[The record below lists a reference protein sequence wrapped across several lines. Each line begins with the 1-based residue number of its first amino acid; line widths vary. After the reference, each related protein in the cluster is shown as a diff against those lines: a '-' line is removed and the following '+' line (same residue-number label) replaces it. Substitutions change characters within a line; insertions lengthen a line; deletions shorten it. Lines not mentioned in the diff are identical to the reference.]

1 MLLRSIRLQM
11 NSLREF
17 FDTIRVEHTVFALPF
32 AYATLFLV
40 EAGWPRGHYLLWIT
54 VAMIGARTVGMAAN
68 RLIDGEIDAR
78 NPRTAGRAIPAG
90 RLGRGR
96 AMLYTGVALVVF
108 LVAVWRLNPVCRWLW
123 PLVIGAMVA
132 YPYAKRFTPYAHL
145 FLGAV
150 YVMIPPAV
158 WVAVTGEAP
167 LPALLLGL
175 GAGLWVAGFD
185 IIYACQDAEVDR
197 REGLHSLPADFGIG
211 RALRV
216 SRVLHAGFLV
226 CLAVAGSMLFVG
238 RWYGVG
244 LVLTA
249 LLLIHEHRLVK
260 PNDLS
265 RVNAAFFT
273 TNGIVSVA
281 LFVLIAIDTVV

>member
-1 MLLRSIRLQM
+1 
-11 NSLREF
+11 
-17 FDTIRVEHTVFALPF
+17 VFALPF

-40 EAGWPRGHYLLWIT
+40 EAGWPRGSYLLWIT

-68 RLIDGEIDAR
+68 RLIDAEVDAR

-90 RLGRGR
+90 RLSTGRTL
-96 AMLYTGVALVVF
+96 AYTAVALAVF
-108 LVAVWRLNPVCRWLW
+108 LVAVWQLNPVCRWLW
-123 PLVIGAMVA
+123 PIAIAGMVV
-132 YPYAKRFTPYAHL
+132 YPYAKRFTPFPHF
-145 FLGAV
+145 FLGVV

-167 LPALLLGL
+167 LAAVLLGL

-185 IIYACQDAEVDR
+185 IIYACQDVELDQ

-211 RALRV
+211 RALKVARL
-216 SRVLHAGFLV
+216 LHIGFLAS
-226 CLAVAGSMLFVG
+226 LAVAGSMLFVG
-238 RWYGVG
+238 RWYAVG